1 MANTDL
7 VSTCPPTTVEP
18 TLDFQAIT
26 KPATS
31 CSLQGATSTTQ
42 NPASD
47 GLSFI
52 RNTFAQQD
60 LSSVITG
67 ILMASWRTGTKKQY
81 KTYVERW
88 LAFGRERKI
97 NHSSPKI
104 GEALQFL
111 MSLYNQGLTYSTI
124 NTARSALSLILN
136 IEGPHPFGSHPLV
149 SRFLKGIY
157 ETRKPQPKYKTILDV
172 AIELKHL
179 KTREPLEELSL
190 KDLTLKLLLLLLLAT
205 GQRGQTIYLLRLD
218 GMSMSPLS
226 YTFDLLE
233 HIKTSKPN
241 KRTDS
246 IDIHGYQADNA
257 LCPLLTLKEYLK
269 RTAPLRGTERK
280 LFVSFIQPHKG
291 VSKDT
296 ISRWAKLGL
305 ESAGIDT
312 SQFAA
317 HSTRAA
323 NSSKAKERD
332 LPLDVILATAG
343 LGSAATFQKFYH

>member
-1 MANTDL
+1 MCSKDYTRQSKGNITDPCVANTDL

-60 LSSVITG
+60 LSSDITD
-67 ILMASWRTGTKKQY
+67 MTKKQY

-88 LAFGRERKI
+88 LVFCHERKI

-205 GQRGQTIYLLRLD
+205 GQ
-218 GMSMSPLS
+218 
-226 YTFDLLE
+226 
-233 HIKTSKPN
+233 
-241 KRTDS
+241 
-246 IDIHGYQADNA
+246 
-257 LCPLLTLKEYLK
+257 
-269 RTAPLRGTERK
+269 
-280 LFVSFIQPHKG
+280 
-291 VSKDT
+291 
-296 ISRWAKLGL
+296 
-305 ESAGIDT
+305 
-312 SQFAA
+312 
-317 HSTRAA
+317 
-323 NSSKAKERD
+323 
-332 LPLDVILATAG
+332 
-343 LGSAATFQKFYH
+343 

>member
-1 MANTDL
+1 MCSKDYTRQSKGNITDPCVANTDL

-60 LSSVITG
+60 LSSNITD
-67 ILMASWRTGTKKQY
+67 ILMASLRTGTKKQY

-88 LAFGRERKI
+88 LPFFRERKI

-149 SRFLKGIY
+149 SWFLKGIY
-157 ETRKPQPKYKTILDV
+157 ETRKPQPEYKTIWDV
-172 AIELKHL
+172 AIALKNL
-179 KTREPLEELSL
+179 KTL
-190 KDLTLKLLLLLLLAT
+190 
-205 GQRGQTIYLLRLD
+205 
-218 GMSMSPLS
+218 
-226 YTFDLLE
+226 
-233 HIKTSKPN
+233 
-241 KRTDS
+241 
-246 IDIHGYQADNA
+246 
-257 LCPLLTLKEYLK
+257 
-269 RTAPLRGTERK
+269 
-280 LFVSFIQPHKG
+280 
-291 VSKDT
+291 
-296 ISRWAKLGL
+296 
-305 ESAGIDT
+305 
-312 SQFAA
+312 
-317 HSTRAA
+317 
-323 NSSKAKERD
+323 
-332 LPLDVILATAG
+332 
-343 LGSAATFQKFYH
+343 